1 MKKHILSVLAC
12 LLSIVSFLIELVK
25 LLPTTGYRMSFV
37 FTHILLIYS
46 VWELT
51 SISNNSWYA

>member
-25 LLPTTGYRMSFV
+25 LLPTTGYRMRFG
-37 FTHILLIYS
+37 FTHLLLIYS

-51 SISNNSWYA
+51 SII